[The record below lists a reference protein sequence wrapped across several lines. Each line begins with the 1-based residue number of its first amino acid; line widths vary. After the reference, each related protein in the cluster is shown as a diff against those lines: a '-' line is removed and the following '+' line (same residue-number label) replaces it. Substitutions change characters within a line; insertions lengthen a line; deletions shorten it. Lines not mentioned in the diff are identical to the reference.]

1 MIPSAD
7 DVRAALERILASPRF
22 AGAEKLSRFLTFI
35 VEKTLAGADSEI
47 KEYLIAL
54 EVYQRPESYNPRV
67 DSIVRVEASRL
78 RTRLREYYADEG
90 KDEVLQIGLSKGR
103 YVPDFEIRQAVSPAS
118 APVQPAPPEIRRRWM
133 GVAGAAAVILAIF
146 LGWHFW
152 RTSMPGADLTRAIAV
167 LPFED
172 FSADSANGRFA
183 NGLAEEIAERLGH
196 SGSLR
201 VASRSSAFQFRGKS
215 DNIRAIGQQL
225 GVGSVLEGSVRR
237 EGQRLRITAQ
247 LASTADG
254 FQLWSATYD
263 RAAGDPLALQDEL
276 ARIIESAVRSR
287 LMEDTAKTGDSAAS
301 AEARRL
307 SREGWERLTQGTM
320 DSMLNSAKS
329 PGVPGGLFAQVTES
343 IRLFERAAASDP
355 KCASAYAGLAAAWLG
370 AAEFDDHALQHVRP
384 AAERALAL
392 DEQSPQA
399 HMALGYLEFFHEWDF
414 HGARK
419 EFLRALESRPRDAVA
434 TRLYADAAMLTGD
447 MELPLARLR
456 AFAATDKDALAIHA
470 EIGILLYHLR
480 RFDELAAYSAG
491 VQRDHPDFPLGY
503 WLRGL
508 AEEQLGHPRQAEG
521 QFRRCVQLSPGDL
534 RGSLALAHIL
544 AGTGRANE
552 AHHLVD
558 EIEYGLNGTARPY
571 GAALVA
577 AGQGD
582 HPGTLDQLE
591 RAFQQHYSGLAFMKV
606 DPRFDAVRSDA
617 RFTALLRKL
626 RL

>member
-1 MIPSAD
+1 M
-7 DVRAALERILASPRF
+7 RAALDRILVSPRF

-54 EVYQRPESYNPRV
+54 EVYQRPESYNPRI

-78 RTRLREYYADEG
+78 RTRLGEYYAAEG
-90 KDEVLQIGLSKGR
+90 KDEVLRIGLSKGR
-103 YVPDFEIRQAVSPAS
+103 YVPDFEIRQIVPPAPEPAS
-118 APVQPAPPEIRRRWM
+118 PAPPQKTSRRWL
-133 GVAGAAAVILAIF
+133 VIAGAAAAVLAVF
-146 LGWHFW
+146 LSWYFW
-152 RTSMPGADLTRAIAV
+152 RPGKPGADLTRTIAV

-172 FSADSANGRFA
+172 FSADAANGRFA
-183 NGLAEEIAERLGH
+183 NGLAEEIAERLGR
-196 SGSLR
+196 SGNLR
-201 VASRSSAFQFRGKS
+201 VASRTSSFQFRGKS

-247 LASTADG
+247 LASTTDG

-263 RAAGDPLALQDEL
+263 RAAGDPLALQDEV
-276 ARIIESAVRSR
+276 ARIIESAVRNR
-287 LMEDTAKTGDSAAS
+287 LAEDAAKTGDDDAA
-301 AEARRL
+301 AEAQRL

-320 DSMLNSAKS
+320 DSMLNSVKS

-343 IRLFERAAASDP
+343 IRLFERAVASDP

-370 AAEFDDHALQHVRP
+370 AAEFDEHALQHVRP

-414 HGARK
+414 QAARK

-508 AEEQLGHPRQAEG
+508 AEEQLGHLQQAEA
-521 QFRRCVQLSPGDL
+521 QFRKCVKLSPGDL
-534 RGSLALAHIL
+534 RGSLALVHVL
-544 AGTGRANE
+544 ARTGRANE

-582 HPGTLDQLE
+582 HAGTLDQLE

-617 RFTALLRKL
+617 RFTAILRKL